1 MGVLWGRG
9 DIRKQRRVKGLCV
22 RVGGWGGW
30 SSAGWG
36 WGGGQDHGSQTAVS
50 SWGEERS

>member
-22 RVGGWGGW
+22 RVGGVDGAMLDGDGW
-30 SSAGWG
+30 
-36 WGGGQDHGSQTAVS
+36 GGQDHGSQTAVS